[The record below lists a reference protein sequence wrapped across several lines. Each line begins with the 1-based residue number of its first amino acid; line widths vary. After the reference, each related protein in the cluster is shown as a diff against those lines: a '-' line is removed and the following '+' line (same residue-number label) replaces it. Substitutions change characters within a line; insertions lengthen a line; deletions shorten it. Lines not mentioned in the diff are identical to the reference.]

1 MSEFK
6 ITPHHLPRGTV
17 FETHLYRPPVE
28 GEIGPQW
35 SGWGEHPPAVFMVDY
50 ILVVDGWTGRNHM
63 VVTTTPAPLN
73 SVSNEKCISFNVDH
87 VTRVVKHGHS
97 TVFKNARADV
107 APYRNSLNPKGK
119 YSTTEILSLFGFKL
133 RRQHPLIQFD
143 TDSMFEAATRCG
155 VIRLKINDPTSE
167 MFYQWYYITNTRKL
181 NAWVKRNKN
190 RFIYGAKELALL
202 REAALEEERRHL
214 EDTFDQEYLSDS
226 DDVQEITD
234 YPENLGEA
242 PVVETDYA
250 NNPFS
255 NPMFEADGS
264 SFEDNV

>member
-35 SGWGEHPPAVFMVDY
+35 SGWGEHPPAVFTVDHV
-50 ILVVDGWTGRNHM
+50 LVVDGWCGRNYM

-73 SVSNEKCISFNVDH
+73 NFSNEKYISFNVDN
-87 VTRVVKHGHS
+87 VTRVVKHGHA
-97 TVFKNARADV
+97 TVFKNANVGV
-107 APYRNSLNPKGK
+107 APYRNWWNPKGK
-119 YSTTEILSLFGFKL
+119 YSTYEILSLFGFKL
-133 RRQHPLIQFD
+133 RQQHPLIQFD
-143 TDSMFEAATRCG
+143 IDSMLEVATRCG
-155 VIRLKINDPTSE
+155 VISIKTNDPASGL
-167 MFYQWYYITNTRKL
+167 FYRWYYITNTRKL
-181 NAWVKRNKN
+181 NTWMKRNKN

-214 EDTFDQEYLSDS
+214 EDVFDQEYLGA
-226 DDVQEITD
+226 VEGERVAD

-250 NNPFS
+250 NSPFS

-264 SFEDNV
+264 SFEDDA